1 MAQLID
7 QATFFEKYNI
17 KEEDFNNTRLTWEEL
32 SNIYNDYLKKT
43 PHLEEAAISIFRSLS
58 KMPHVHSVRYRV
70 KDAEHLIE
78 KIIRKKV
85 ENPEREI
92 TTATYLS
99 EITDLIGIRVLHL
112 FKTEWVIIHQN
123 ILDTWNLKEPVIAYY
138 RAGDNTNIFEE
149 NKCTPKEHKSGYR
162 SIHYI
167 AESQPTK
174 LRTYAE
180 IQVRTIF
187 EEAWSEIDH
196 TVRYPY
202 DMDNPLL
209 AQYLLIFNR
218 LAGSADEMGA
228 FILNLR
234 KHLQEIQEDSR
245 IINSEKEKATKQL
258 QDAINRLKISEKEKR
273 DLESKLHRIQRPQHT
288 IIKRRVAPTEWTES
302 FNSLNK
308 TLKAFEGINNMTRLY
323 ENIGKISRV
332 TQPKL
337 PAILDAQEALIGFP
351 KPQKKK

>member
-1 MAQLID
+1 
-7 QATFFEKYNI
+7 
-17 KEEDFNNTRLTWEEL
+17 
-32 SNIYNDYLKKT
+32 
-43 PHLEEAAISIFRSLS
+43 
-58 KMPHVHSVRYRV
+58 MPHVHSVRYRV